1 MDLTSFSQLHN
12 FHLSP
17 FIDSECWW
25 VICFW
30 EGDGT
35 GVANDAPLVG
45 FIEFGDM
52 GVTVEEGIIVE
63 MGC

>member
-1 MDLTSFSQLHN
+1 MDLTSSQLYN

-45 FIEFGDM
+45 FIEFGDV